1 MDYQG
6 KNEFESSM
14 GRFHKNLFLLG
25 FAHNIVYDQVKVC
38 LLFLCHLPDS
48 KLSFILLFWHVY

>member
-1 MDYQG
+1 MDYKG
-6 KNEFESSM
+6 KHEFGSAM
-14 GRFHKNLFLLG
+14 GRFRENLFLLR
-25 FAHNIVYDQVKVC
+25 FAHNVVFDQVKVC